1 MVSSIVAIM
10 GFNINQYTI
19 PGLLLIGTST
29 PSNTVISDLLM
40 WDPID
45 MRLMV
50 IRRENVNGTW
60 IGTAAILTSV

>member
-1 MVSSIVAIM
+1 MVSSIVTIM
-10 GFNINQYTI
+10 GYEINLYTI
-19 PGLLLIGTST
+19 PGMLLIGSST
-29 PSNTVISDLLM
+29 PSNTVMSDLLM

-60 IGTAAILTSV
+60 IGTAAILTAV